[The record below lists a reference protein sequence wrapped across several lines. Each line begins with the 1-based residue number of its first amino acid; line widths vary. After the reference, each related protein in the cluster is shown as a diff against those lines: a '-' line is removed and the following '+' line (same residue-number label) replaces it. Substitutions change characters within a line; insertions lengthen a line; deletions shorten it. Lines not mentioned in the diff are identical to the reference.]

1 MKKVTDFLKPNILII
16 LGAILFLYFLNYLSL
31 QEEGLAIGIIAV
43 VISAYYLA
51 VGILGVVIGNKLSP
65 MLKKIFEIVAVCLFG
80 TFMFLLFLLTTIQ
93 AAQIEDFMGP
103 TAWTIAILSMVA
115 SLAFVGIYAVARL
128 VKKDIL
134 MRFAYLFSAIFVLAL
149 LLDILFDVRG
159 NGIAL
164 GEINVLLVVIYVIF
178 TIYLFDTLKNESAQP
193 APQKA
198 EENKEEEPEAA
209 EAEEPAP
216 EE

>member
-43 VISAYYLA
+43 VISTYYLA

-103 TAWTIAILSMVA
+103 TSWTIAILSMVA
-115 SLAFVGIYAVARL
+115 SLSFVSIYVAARL
-128 VKKDIL
+128 VKKDFF

-149 LLDILFDVRG
+149 LLDILFDVQG
-159 NGIAL
+159 NGVAL
-164 GEINVLLVVIYVIF
+164 GGINVLLVVIYVIF
-178 TIYLFDTLKNESAQP
+178 TIYLFDTLKNESVQQL
-193 APQKA
+193 APSNA
-198 EENKEEEPEAA
+198 EEKKNDEPASAEKEEVT
-209 EAEEPAP
+209 EE
-216 EE
+216 